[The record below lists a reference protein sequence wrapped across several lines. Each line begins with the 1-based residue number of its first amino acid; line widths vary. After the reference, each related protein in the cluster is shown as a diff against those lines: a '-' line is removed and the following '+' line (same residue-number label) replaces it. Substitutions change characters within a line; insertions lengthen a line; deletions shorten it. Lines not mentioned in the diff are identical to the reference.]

1 MYFSSCC
8 SINRL
13 IFSQSSCSDGISAV
27 GGPPGELLAVG
38 VPFVRGTVSG
48 DVVRVGVGIGWGDGG
63 STCRGA
69 VWGVR
74 VVTGVVCFVLS

>member
-1 MYFSSCC
+1 MYFSSCR
-8 SINRL
+8 SKNRL
-13 IFSQSSCSDGISAV
+13 IFSQSSWSDGISAV

-63 STCRGA
+63 SSCRGA
-69 VWGVR
+69 VWGVEID
-74 VVTGVVCFVLS
+74 VGAFCFGVA